1 MAQTATV
8 RGVKRRAVGRW
19 IVKPKSAKPEKIP
32 FERISRDYL
41 GIFYVAV
48 PQWPFD
54 VVLADPAF
62 PDSFLRF
69 FLNLWRAT
77 VGWQQAEAT
86 LSARDLTRRSQD
98 ASRYSQAMAAAG
110 LIEYTPGKKGRSKSV
125 YKILP
130 TFGNPRIV
138 NAFLSGLRDALND
151 ERAEFEGDGERLSAD
166 RFAVLV
172 KRKMDAFLK
181 VVEKIGEGFD
191 GNLSETDFAK
201 DAHLSVSSLEAA
213 HRVARKDAGEG
224 GEWYRNAA

>member
-1 MAQTATV
+1 
-8 RGVKRRAVGRW
+8 
-19 IVKPKSAKPEKIP
+19 VKPKSAKPEKIP

-54 VVLADPAF
+54 VVLQDPAY

-77 VGWQQAEAT
+77 VGWQQAEAS

-110 LIEYTPGKKGRSKSV
+110 LILYIPGKKGRSKSI
-125 YKILP
+125 YKLLP
-130 TFGNPRIV
+130 TFGDPRIV

-151 ERAEFEGDGERLSAD
+151 ERAEFEGDGERLSAE
-166 RFAVLV
+166 RFAGLV
-172 KRKMDAFLK
+172 KRKMDAFQK
-181 VVEKIGEGFD
+181 VVAKIVEGFD
-191 GNLSETDFAK
+191 GNLAEDDIAK